1 MLKELGYAGVGHL
14 WFDNVAERLAT
25 LDRTGLKLFQI
36 YMQIDFGPRAKA
48 PYHPRLKRILSLIE
62 GRDVQLA
69 ALVSGGQ
76 PSDQALDERAVSVIR
91 EVADAAK
98 PYGVK
103 LALYPHQ
110 KNWLEAVQDAVRL
123 ARKPGEFAADFRE
136 FPGHWCGQP
145 CMELNR

>member
-76 PSDQALDERAVSVIR
+76 PSDQALDERAISVAPR
-91 EVADAAK
+91 APTQPSRAAS
-98 PYGVK
+98 
-103 LALYPHQ
+103 
-110 KNWLEAVQDAVRL
+110 NWRSTRTRRTGSRRCRTPSAWPANPANPPPTSESFRAT
-123 ARKPGEFAADFRE
+123 GAASRA
-136 FPGHWCGQP
+136 WS
-145 CMELNR
+145 